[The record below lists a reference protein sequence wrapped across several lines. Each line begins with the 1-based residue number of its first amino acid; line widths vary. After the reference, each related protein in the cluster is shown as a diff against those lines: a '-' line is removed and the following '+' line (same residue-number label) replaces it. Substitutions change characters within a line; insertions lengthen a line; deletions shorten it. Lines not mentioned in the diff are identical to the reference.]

1 MHEGLQQN
9 PVFSHLVYALIGSE
23 CPSRHTSLQVSRACK
38 SQANPCEI
46 CSVILIST
54 LWEPNSF
61 FIEEWIKKEK
71 EGVFLMVCIQSGS
84 STTATNGALLRTIT
98 GLLTLLN
105 STLNPWS
112 ISRANLS
119 NKTQTHTHIVQ
130 SRVFELWRWKSEF
143 GACLVTWHLVIWAS
157 DPVDPLGQE
166 ICHPKMFNSS
176 FSLCFICH

>member
-9 PVFSHLVYALIGSE
+9 PVFSHLVYALIDSE

-71 EGVFLMVCIQSGS
+71 EGVFLMVCIQSRS

-119 NKTQTHTHIVQ
+119 NKTQTHTHTLFNPVY
-130 SRVFELWRWKSEF
+130 SNCGVENLNSELAWS
-143 GACLVTWHLVIWAS
+143 
-157 DPVDPLGQE
+157 LG
-166 ICHPKMFNSS
+166 ISS
-176 FSLCFICH
+176 FGHQTPSTP